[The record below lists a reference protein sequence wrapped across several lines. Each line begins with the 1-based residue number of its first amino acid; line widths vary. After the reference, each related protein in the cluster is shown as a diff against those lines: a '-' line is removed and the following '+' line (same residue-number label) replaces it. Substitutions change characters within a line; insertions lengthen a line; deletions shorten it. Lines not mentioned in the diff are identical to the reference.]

1 MKKFIPS
8 KENSE
13 KLVISIRI
21 DSKLLEKI
29 DEEAAKAEISRNE
42 MINQSSHYALSNLEE
57 NKEEN

>member
-1 MKKFIPS
+1 MKKFMPS

-29 DEEAAKAEISRNE
+29 DEEDAKAEISRNE
-42 MINQSSHYALSNLEE
+42 MINQSLHYALSNLEE

>member
-1 MKKFIPS
+1 MKKFVPS

-29 DEEAAKAEISRNE
+29 DEEATKAEISRNE
-42 MINQSSHYALSNLEE
+42 MINQSISYALSNLED

>member
-42 MINQSSHYALSNLEE
+42 MINQSLNYALSNLEE

>member
-1 MKKFIPS
+1 MKKFVPS
-8 KENSE
+8 KENNE

-42 MINQSSHYALSNLEE
+42 MINQSLSYALSNLEDS
-57 NKEEN
+57 KEEN

>member
-1 MKKFIPS
+1 MKKFMPS

-42 MINQSSHYALSNLEE
+42 MINQSLNYALSNLEE

>member
-21 DSKLLEKI
+21 DCKLLEKI

-42 MINQSSHYALSNLEE
+42 MINQSLNYALSNLEE